1 MPWLKHFVEK
11 SREGTYY
18 TIPFTVP
25 ENVSRVTVSYSYWQG
40 TKGLLREIHPQ
51 NIIDLGLMDEK
62 RRFLGW
68 SGSAHPSIFVGED
81 KSTNGYLVQRPESA
95 SGL

>member
-1 MPWLKHFVEK
+1 MPRLKHFVEK

-62 RRFLGW
+62 RRFLG
-68 SGSAHPSIFVGED
+68 GRAARIRAYLSAKISPRTAILCKDQS
-81 KSTNGYLVQRPESA
+81 RA

>member
-1 MPWLKHFVEK
+1 MPRLKHFVEK

-40 TKGLLREIHPQ
+40 TNTPAEYNR
-51 NIIDLGLMDEK
+51 
-62 RRFLGW
+62 
-68 SGSAHPSIFVGED
+68 S
-81 KSTNGYLVQRPESA
+81 RPH
-95 SGL
+95 G

>member
-1 MPWLKHFVEK
+1 MSRLKHFVEK

-25 ENVSRVTVSYSYWQG
+25 ENVSRVTVSYSYWHG
-40 TKGLLREIHPQ
+40 TKGMLRVLHPQ
-51 NIIDLGLMDEK
+51 SIIDLGLMDEK
-62 RRFLGW
+62 RRFPGW

-81 KSTNGYLVQRPESA
+81 KSTKGDLVQRPK
-95 SGL
+95 SGQ

>member
-1 MPWLKHFVEK
+1 MPRLKHFVEK

-40 TKGLLREIHPQ
+40 TSERYT
-51 NIIDLGLMDEK
+51 
-62 RRFLGW
+62 RR
-68 SGSAHPSIFVGED
+68 I
-81 KSTNGYLVQRPESA
+81 
-95 SGL
+95 